1 VKAATDISDGELVRL
16 ACAGDPV
23 AFRLLVERHRPAAL
37 ARARYLARGASATR
51 SGDAED
57 VVQDAFLQA
66 FVALDRLQD
75 PDRFAGWL
83 SGIVLNTYRA
93 ARRRQDRTDL
103 VGEWSE
109 DLHPISADGL
119 PEAALDDLD
128 RGDAVAQAVA
138 GLSGRQQEAVR
149 MFYFADLPV
158 GQIADQ
164 LDDSPGAVKAR
175 LHQARRRLREHI
187 TVHRPDLV
195 PYLPQ
200 RTPMTTV
207 RIAYVGPRNFGTAG
221 PGHLLVVLADDAA
234 SRALPLWL
242 RRFEGNSLAGL
253 LERPP
258 GREGLA
264 WYPEELTD
272 RLLRAAGASVAAV
285 EIGELGPGVT
295 AARIDVTGPAGSQQ
309 VTVRPGDGLALAVAA
324 GAPIRVPDAL
334 MDRLA
339 EPVPDGDLPGPFADR
354 VPVPN
359 APSGIQ
365 VPDSPQYEARNLDFT
380 AGLDGWRLS
389 GTFQRDLTVSHGH
402 DYAATAGPGAASA
415 VLRAA
420 VAEPSGRALLGQTIR
435 ADGYRRQ
442 QVSFAADLRPDRLS
456 RPGQSGMFLQVSRD
470 PGRSAART
478 SGPAQQGG
486 NTSLAAQKLAAAQ
499 AGRAPQAE
507 GGLAGLAAQ
516 AGLTLSLFGRDQN
529 QDQGPG
535 SQDQAAALH
544 NVDIGEDRT
553 AGPGWRDYQVS
564 AYVPDDAAF
573 ITFGIALTGR
583 GEIEIRGAAWQHAAI
598 EGEKSSDD

>member
-16 ACAGDPV
+16 ARAGDPV

-37 ARARYLARGASATR
+37 ARARYLAGGTGASR

-75 PDRFAGWL
+75 PGRFAGWL

-93 ARRRQDRTDL
+93 ARRRQDRTDP

-109 DLHPISADGL
+109 DLHPVSADGQ

-138 GLSGRQQEAVR
+138 RLSGRQQEAVR

-158 GQIADQ
+158 GQIADR
-164 LDDSPGAVKAR
+164 LDDTPGAVKAR

-200 RTPMTTV
+200 RTAMTTV
-207 RIAYVGPRNFGTAG
+207 RIAYAGPRSFTAAG
-221 PGHLLVVLADDAA
+221 PQHLLVVLADDAA
-234 SRALPLWL
+234 GRALPLWL
-242 RRFEGNSLAGL
+242 RRLEGNSLTGL
-253 LERPP
+253 LDRPP
-258 GREGLA
+258 GRDGLA

-272 RLLRAAGASVAAV
+272 RLLRAAGARVAAI
-285 EIGELGPGVT
+285 EIDEFGPGVT
-295 AARIDVTGPAGSQQ
+295 AARIHVTGPAGSQQ

-324 GAPIRVPDAL
+324 GAPIRVPDTL
-334 MDRLA
+334 LDRLA

-354 VPVPN
+354 VPFPN

-365 VPDSPQYEARNLDFT
+365 APDSPQHEPRNLDFT

-389 GTFQRDLTVSHGH
+389 GTFQRDLTVSHGQ
-402 DYAATAGPGAASA
+402 DYTATAGPGPANA

-420 VAEPSGRALLGQTIR
+420 VAEPSGRALLAQTVR

-442 QVSFAADLRPDRLS
+442 QVSLAAGLRPDRLS
-456 RPGQSGMFLQVSRD
+456 RPGHSGMFLQVTRES
-470 PGRSAART
+470 GRPAAH
-478 SGPAQQGG
+478 P
-486 NTSLAAQKLAAAQ
+486 
-499 AGRAPQAE
+499 P
-507 GGLAGLAAQ
+507 GLAQRGGGTGLAAQ
-516 AGLTLSLFGRDQN
+516 AGLTLSLFGAGQS
-529 QDQGPG
+529 QDAGPDAR
-535 SQDQAAALH
+535 DQAAGSRGAD
-544 NVDIGEDRT
+544 VRADRT
-553 AGPGWRDYQVS
+553 GRPGWRDYQVS
-564 AYVPDDAAF
+564 AYVPDDAAI
-573 ITFGIALTGR
+573 ITFGIALTGQ